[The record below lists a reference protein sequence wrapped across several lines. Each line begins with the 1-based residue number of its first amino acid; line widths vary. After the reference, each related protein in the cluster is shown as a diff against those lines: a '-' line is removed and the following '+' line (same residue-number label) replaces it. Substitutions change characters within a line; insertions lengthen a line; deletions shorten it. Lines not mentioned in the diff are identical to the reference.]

1 MNSGIYIHIPFCKSK
16 CGYCDFF
23 SITDFDQ
30 VNKFLSGLRKEI
42 IMYANEFDS
51 KEIFDTIYI
60 GGGTPSVLSADQIN
74 NMLELIHE
82 KINITNNTEIT
93 IEINPG
99 TVNQSKLTDFKNA
112 GINRLSIGIQS
123 FNDNELQ
130 FLGRIHNA
138 KQSIESVIDA
148 REAGFDGISID
159 LIYALPNQTL
169 PTWEFTLRKAIEM
182 NPEHISAYN
191 LTIEKGTPFYD
202 LKKKGNLKL
211 LPESKEK
218 DFFNFTDSVLSEAG
232 YNHYEISNFAR
243 GEENVSKHNSK
254 YWQHNFYLGFGPS
267 AHSFWYNQRW
277 GNYKSVEKYISNLEN
292 YKKPIEFTETLT
304 AKDLEFEHIFL
315 SLRTYRGLNLQKF
328 TERFNND
335 FEKKYKSVYSKLIE
349 IDYAKIDETCFKL
362 TQKGM
367 ALYDEIL
374 PSFIKD

>member
-1 MNSGIYIHIPFCKSK
+1 M
-16 CGYCDFF
+16 
-23 SITDFDQ
+23 
-30 VNKFLSGLRKEI
+30 
-42 IMYANEFDS
+42 
-51 KEIFDTIYI
+51 
-60 GGGTPSVLSADQIN
+60 
-74 NMLELIHE
+74 
-82 KINITNNTEIT
+82 
-93 IEINPG
+93 
-99 TVNQSKLTDFKNA
+99 
-112 GINRLSIGIQS
+112 SIGIQS

-138 KQSIESVIDA
+138 KQAIESVIDA

-169 PTWEFTLRKAIEM
+169 STWEFTLRKAIEI
-182 NPEHISAYN
+182 NSEHISAYN

-202 LKKKGNLKL
+202 LKKKGSLKPL
-211 LPESKEK
+211 SESKEK

-232 YNHYEISNFAR
+232 YNHYEISNFAQ
-243 GEENVSKHNSK
+243 GKENVSKHNSK

-292 YKKPIEFTETLT
+292 DKKPIEFTETLT

-335 FEKKYKSVYSKLIE
+335 FVENYNSMFSKLID
-349 IDYAKIDETCFKL
+349 IDYAEIDETCFKL

-367 ALYDEIL
+367 TLYDEIL